1 MAAENGA
8 ISFIAGAVIAYMF
21 VSTSNETIQEKT
33 VYLQYCRDYKHNA
46 FDCPVEKSVKKE
58 TYKVFIDRQMIVE
71 KGSIYPV
78 VYKSCT
84 VFDGDN
90 WVCDSGAGQEISMK
104 DGDIFNSD
112 GSSLDKNGQKKY
124 GLPLENQIYR
134 GTYYILSTI
143 EFIETF
149 LSKK

>member
-33 VYLQYCRDYKHNA
+33 VYLQYCRDHKHNA

-58 TYKVFIDRQMIVE
+58 TYKVFIDRQMIVKKE
-71 KGSIYPV
+71 SLIPV

-84 VFDGDN
+84 VFDIDN
-90 WVCDSGAGQEISMK
+90 WGCDTGAGQMIIIK
-104 DGDIFNSD
+104 NGDIFNSD
-112 GSSLDKNGQKKY
+112 GSSLDKNGQKS
-124 GLPLENQIYR
+124 GLPLDLQIHR

-143 EFIETF
+143 EFLKLF
-149 LSKK
+149 